1 VRAAVLLILA
11 TLLVPAAPV
20 TAADRAVSRSPAAQ
34 GHAGATQAPPPTD
47 PAEPPA
53 ATANPFLPDNENPTE
68 CLSSL
73 PRPECGSE
81 ERGGAIQ
88 LLTFAILML
97 GMTFIGWRIALG
109 VRRRDRAMSPDDV

>member
-11 TLLVPAAPV
+11 ALLGPATPAV
-20 TAADRAVSRSPAAQ
+20 AADPAVSRSQAAY
-34 GHAGATQAPPPTD
+34 GHGGVTQAPPATD
-47 PAEPPA
+47 PADPP

-73 PRPECGSE
+73 PRPDCGSE
-81 ERGGAIQ
+81 ERGGVIQ
-88 LLTFAILML
+88 LVTFAILML
-97 GMTFIGWRIALG
+97 GMAFIGWRIALG